1 MGVYIPSKSWI
12 TTSNV
17 NSDTRSIYRT
27 NEVDDGGETYI
38 NSTTAPCLPAPCP
51 CLVPPPPRRT
61 PPALPS
67 PSFPVFF
74 LVREQRGLTLH
85 CCFQFC
91 LLLILVAKGL
101 YVQKLLDDM
110 LSPLSNLRNSRWRP
124 RWPPL
129 HINDHKFLPVHLRKV
144 IFVSIPRF

>member
-1 MGVYIPSKSWI
+1 M
-12 TTSNV
+12 
-17 NSDTRSIYRT
+17 
-27 NEVDDGGETYI
+27 
-38 NSTTAPCLPAPCP
+38 
-51 CLVPPPPRRT
+51 LV
-61 PPALPS
+61 
-67 PSFPVFF
+67 
-74 LVREQRGLTLH
+74 VREQRGLTLH
-85 CCFQFC
+85 CCIKFF

-129 HINDHKFLPVHLRKV
+129 HINDHSSRPVHHRKV

>member
-1 MGVYIPSKSWI
+1 MS
-12 TTSNV
+12 
-17 NSDTRSIYRT
+17 
-27 NEVDDGGETYI
+27 
-38 NSTTAPCLPAPCP
+38 
-51 CLVPPPPRRT
+51 
-61 PPALPS
+61 
-67 PSFPVFF
+67 FF
-74 LVREQRGLTLH
+74 LFWVVSKQADTQVRTLLIRLHSCVQRPSLCMGCNTILLLSMHTRQCMTRCFCGSCNSQCYMLSRLIYCHIVRKQRGLTLH
-85 CCFQFC
+85 CCIKFF

-129 HINDHKFLPVHLRKV
+129 HINDHNSLPVHLRKV